1 MRIFFRRIHLYLG
14 LLTGLVLT
22 ITCGTGAILV
32 FEEELQHLL
41 HHDRYFVEAGAA
53 PLSVEELKTRVQAA
67 KPGIKVSGIKL
78 YAGAERTAEVT
89 YSEKEKGKGGK
100 EGKGSEARGGE
111 RSSSSRGDASASQAY
126 GGKGSEAKDKKPKR
140 EGGARAFVNP
150 YTGQVV
156 EWYNYR
162 ETGFYTVFALH
173 RWLLSE
179 DWGKMVVG
187 VSTLIFL
194 FIIATGLVLWWP
206 KNKAILK
213 QRLRMKQWRGK
224 RGNHDWHVV
233 LGFYCAIPLF
243 IFAFTGLA
251 WSFEWFNNGI
261 YRITGTSP
269 EPPKPPKSAFV
280 EAANPAS
287 PDAVLARV
295 RSAEKGAEFFQVS
308 FPKDSTGPLTVSV
321 LPADAPMENATTA
334 YHFDQY
340 SGTLLKRIRFADRNA
355 GQRVRAAFKPIH
367 TGSIW
372 GLPSKIIA
380 FITCLVGTTMPLTG
394 TLMWWWR
401 TRKKNKMAAK
411 SHERVR
417 LRHSHREQHGMPSN

>member
-14 LLTGLVLT
+14 LATGLVLT

-32 FEEELQHLL
+32 FEEEIQHLL
-41 HHDRYFVEAGAA
+41 HHGRYFVEAGSA
-53 PLSVEELKTRVQAA
+53 PLSMEELKARVQAV
-67 KPGIKVSGIKL
+67 KPGIKVTGVKL
-78 YAGAERTAEVT
+78 YADAERTAEIA
-89 YSEKEKGKGGK
+89 YSEGEKDGRKEKASAEGGNMRGEGK
-100 EGKGSEARGGE
+100 ENLKLSKAGGE
-111 RSSSSRGDASASQAY
+111 
-126 GGKGSEAKDKKPKR
+126 KGAAKDKKPKR
-140 EGGARAFVNP
+140 EGGARVFVNP
-150 YTGQVV
+150 YTGRVI

-187 VSTLIFL
+187 ICTLVFL

-233 LGFYCAIPLF
+233 FGFYCAIPLF

-269 EPPKPPKSAFV
+269 QPPKPPKSAL
-280 EAANPAS
+280 AASLSPAA

-295 RSAEKGAEFFQVS
+295 RSMEKGAEFYQVS
-308 FPKDSTGPLTVSV
+308 FPKDSTGALTVTA
-321 LPADAPMENATTA
+321 LPAKAPFESATTA

-340 SGTLLKRIRFADRNA
+340 SGTLLKRIRYADRNA
-355 GQRVRAAFKPIH
+355 GQRVRSAFKPIH

-380 FITCLVGTTMPLTG
+380 FLTCLVGTTMPLTG
-394 TLMWWWR
+394 ALMWWWR
-401 TRKKNKMAAK
+401 TRKKSKSAAK
-411 SHERVR
+411 PYPRAR
-417 LRHSHREQHGMPSN
+417 TRHDHQVG

>member
-22 ITCGTGAILV
+22 VTCGTGAILV
-32 FEEELQHLL
+32 FEEELQHLF
-41 HHDRYFVEAGAA
+41 HHERYFATTDGVA
-53 PLSVEELKTRVQAA
+53 LSVDELVKEVRSA
-67 KPGIKVSGIKL
+67 KPGIKVTGVKM
-78 YAGAERTAEVT
+78 YADPERTAEVMF
-89 YSEKEKGKGGK
+89 SPKEEKG
-100 EGKGSEARGGE
+100 EGKKSGAGKQARI
-111 RSSSSRGDASASQAY
+111 GDVQKPSAASAADP
-126 GGKGSEAKDKKPKR
+126 KKDKKPPKR

-150 YTGQVV
+150 YTGDVV

-213 QRLRMKQWRGK
+213 QRLRMKTWHGK

-233 LGFYCAIPLF
+233 LGFYCAVPLF

-261 YRITGTSP
+261 YRITGNSP
-269 EPPKPPKSAFV
+269 EPPKPPKSAPV
-280 EAANPAS
+280 TSEPSASVDAALQR
-287 PDAVLARV
+287 VLAVERG
-295 RSAEKGAEFFQVS
+295 SEFWQVS
-308 FPKDSTGPLTVSV
+308 FPKDSSAALTVSV
-321 LPADAPMENATTA
+321 LPADAPFESATTA

-340 SGTLLKRIRFADRNA
+340 SGALLKRIRFADRNA
-355 GQRVRAAFKPIH
+355 GQRARSAFKPIH

-372 GLPSKIIA
+372 GWPSKIIA
-380 FITCLVGTTMPLTG
+380 LLTCLVGTTMPLTG

-401 TRKKNKMAAK
+401 MRKKRNTTAK
-411 SHERVR
+411 AHARA
-417 LRHSHREQHGMPSN
+417 

>member
-14 LLTGLVLT
+14 LVTGLALT

-32 FEEELQHLL
+32 FEGELQHLL
-41 HHDRYFVEAGAA
+41 HRDRYFVEAGAM
-53 PLSVEELKTRVQAA
+53 PLSVEELAARVKAA
-67 KPGIKVSGIKL
+67 RPGVKVTGVKL
-78 YAGAERTAEVT
+78 YADAERTVEVT
-89 YSEKEKGKGGK
+89 YSEKEGGKGKKEEKASVEKQGKASARQAPDGKGG
-100 EGKGSEARGGE
+100 
-111 RSSSSRGDASASQAY
+111 
-126 GGKGSEAKDKKPKR
+126 EAKEKKPKR

-150 YTGQVV
+150 YTGEVV

-187 VSTLIFL
+187 VCTLIFL
-194 FIIATGLVLWWP
+194 VIIATGLVLWWP

-213 QRLRMKQWRGK
+213 QRLKMKTWRGK

-261 YRITGTSP
+261 YRVTGTSP
-269 EPPKPPKSAFV
+269 ELPKPPKSAFV
-280 EAANPAS
+280 EAADPAS

-295 RSAEKGAEFFQVS
+295 RSAKKGAEFFQIS
-308 FPKDSTGPLTVSV
+308 FPKDSTGALTVSV
-321 LPADAPMENATTA
+321 LPESAPFETATTA

-340 SGTLLKRIRFADRNA
+340 NGTLLKRIRYADRNA
-355 GQRVRAAFKPIH
+355 GQRVRSAFKPIH

-401 TRKKNKMAAK
+401 TRKKNKAAAK
-411 SHERVR
+411 LHSKARVR
-417 LRHSHREQHGMPSN
+417 HEHRPHHDTSV

>member
-1 MRIFFRRIHLYLG
+1 VRIFFRRIHLYLG

-22 ITCGTGAILV
+22 VTCGTGAILV

-41 HHDRYFVEAGAA
+41 HHDRYFVKADGI
-53 PLSVEELKTRVQAA
+53 PLSVDALVGRVSAM
-67 KPGIKVSGIKL
+67 KPGIRVTGVKF
-78 YAGAERTAEVT
+78 YADAERTAEVI
-89 YSEKEKGKGGK
+89 YSPREEGGKKKKGGGEKRASEKP
-100 EGKGSEARGGE
+100 A
-111 RSSSSRGDASASQAY
+111 SRDGASANT
-126 GGKGSEAKDKKPKR
+126 AKPPEKKPKR

-150 YTGQVV
+150 YSGEVI

-187 VSTLIFL
+187 VCTLIFL

-261 YRITGTSP
+261 YRVTGTSP

-280 EAANPAS
+280 EAADPAS
-287 PDAVLARV
+287 PDALLARV
-295 RSAEKGAEFFQVS
+295 RSAEIGAEFFQIS
-308 FPKDSTGPLTVSV
+308 FPKDSTAALTVSV
-321 LPADAPMENATTA
+321 LPQNAPFESATTA

-340 SGTLLKRIRFADRNA
+340 NGTLLKRIRFADRNA
-355 GQRVRAAFKPIH
+355 GQRARAAFKPVH
-367 TGSIW
+367 SGSIW

-380 FITCLVGTTMPLTG
+380 FITCLVGTSMPLTG

-401 TRKKNKMAAK
+401 TRKKNKVAAK
-411 SHERVR
+411 SHARAR
-417 LRHSHREQHGMPSN
+417 ARHAHHS